1 MKTFGRVI
9 TAMVTAFHEDGS
21 VNVEGTVQ
29 IANYLLDN
37 GSDGILVCGTTGENP
52 TISADDKLAL
62 FKAVAESCA
71 HKGAIIANVGS
82 NTTKGSVEF
91 LKKVCAIPGISGLLA
106 VVPYYNKPN
115 AEGQYLH
122 FKALAQ
128 ASSLPI
134 LIYNIPGRTG
144 KAMDVSTMARLHQ
157 EFPQT
162 IVGVKESSG
171 SLDVVASIRHDLSN
185 DFMIY
190 SGDDGL
196 TLPILSL
203 GGVGV
208 ISVVS
213 HLAGKEMNEMVEAFQ
228 AGKVKEAEAI
238 NQSLYGLAKA
248 MFITT
253 NPIPVKYACRQLG
266 LPVGPFNLPMCEPS
280 QEEAAYIDQAIKS
293 YL

>member
-52 TISADDKLAL
+52 TISAEDKLTL
-62 FKAVAESCA
+62 FKAVAKFCA
-71 HKGAIIANVGS
+71 HKGSIIANVGS

-213 HLAGKEMNEMVEAFQ
+213 HLAGKEMNKMVEAFQ

-238 NQSLYGLAKA
+238 NQSLYDLAKA

>member
-52 TISADDKLAL
+52 TISAEDKLTL

-71 HKGAIIANVGS
+71 HKGSIIANVGS

-213 HLAGKEMNEMVEAFQ
+213 HLAGKEMNKMVEAFQ

-238 NQSLYGLAKA
+238 NQSLYDLAKA